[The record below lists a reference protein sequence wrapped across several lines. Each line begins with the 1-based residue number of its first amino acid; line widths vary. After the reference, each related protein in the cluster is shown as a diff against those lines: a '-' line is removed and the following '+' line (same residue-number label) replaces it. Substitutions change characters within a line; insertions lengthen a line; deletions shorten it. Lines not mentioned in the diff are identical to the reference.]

1 MKSCIHEHLKHLYQR
16 HLRPPKLKKAVIEER
31 TDLFHQYSLSPVEKF
46 IGSVVDTSE
55 QFIAGVNNTNNDIFP
70 R

>member
-1 MKSCIHEHLKHLYQR
+1 M
-16 HLRPPKLKKAVIEER
+16 AVIEER
-31 TDLFHQYSLSPVEKF
+31 TDLYNQYSLSPVEKF